1 MPVYHGNVFD
11 FCHCVPCSSSQSP
24 PPPPRYK
31 RVLNELFGFISLES
45 ASLTLAVT
53 HFLYSWGTG
62 MRLAVLSLLVPVGHN
77 GPYNGLSASRSP
89 L

>member
-1 MPVYHGNVFD
+1 MLSEF
-11 FCHCVPCSSSQSP
+11 